1 MNSMN
6 FRIWQLYIRKQV
18 IKAEL
23 PGPSDIKSAFRI
35 NYVLLSHVLEAKR
48 LLC

>member
-1 MNSMN
+1 MNHMN
-6 FRIWQLYIRKQV
+6 FRMWQLYIRKQV

-23 PGPSDIKSAFRI
+23 PGPADIKSAFRI
-35 NYVLLSHVLEAKR
+35 NYVLLSHILEAKR